1 MKLVKLAVIF
11 FLLFSTAL
19 FAHQSVST
27 KTQNAIVNTSDRMSG
42 SSKTEKHSLLLVAG
56 AKVHSLQKDIR
67 LQSGQMRVRLYSPD
81 SKLFSEM
88 VYTSDTRDNIKQTLP
103 LTKGKWRMEIE
114 ARNATGKYDVEWKTS
129 TY

>member
-81 SKLFSEM
+81 NKLFSEM
-88 VYTSDTRDNIKQTLP
+88 VYTSDTRDNFKQTLP